1 MSVRNANIVMVNKK
15 KSLFGVGSPEQYI
28 IVKHSEGG
36 EMLGG
41 CCIQAAFNSGNALG
55 ALLGGI
61 PVSMNL
67 GFNYPALIG
76 VPLVLSG
83 AICLWIFHKKYE

>member
-1 MSVRNANIVMVNKK
+1 MVNKK

-55 ALLGGI
+55 ALLGSI
-61 PVSMNL
+61 PVSQNL

-76 VPLVLSG
+76 VPLVLAG
-83 AICLWIFHKKYE
+83 VICLWVFHQKYE

>member
-1 MSVRNANIVMVNKK
+1 MAATACCSPFFFSSYAWAIAVLMFFTCV
-15 KSLFGVGSPEQYI
+15 SLFGVGSPEQFL

-61 PVSMNL
+61 PISL
-67 GFNYPALIG
+67 GMGYNYPAS
-76 VPLVLSG
+76 LV
-83 AICLWIFHKKYE
+83 YP

>member
-1 MSVRNANIVMVNKK
+1 MVNKK

-41 CCIQAAFNSGNALG
+41 CCIQAAFKSGNALG
-55 ALLGGI
+55 ALLGSN
-61 PVSMNL
+61 PESQNL
-67 GFNYPALIG
+67 GFT
-76 VPLVLSG
+76 
-83 AICLWIFHKKYE
+83 